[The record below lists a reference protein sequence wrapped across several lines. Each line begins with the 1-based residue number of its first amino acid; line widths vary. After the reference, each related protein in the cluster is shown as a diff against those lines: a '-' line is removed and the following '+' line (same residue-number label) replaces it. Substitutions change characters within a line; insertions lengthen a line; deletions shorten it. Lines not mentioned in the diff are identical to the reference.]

1 MASKCVTVLG
11 LSLVLRKWPGGSLGA
26 KEVRGGNTL
35 ENSLNVSRP
44 AFIVRRPEKGH
55 LLAMKA
61 RPSDLSVRQGERSRN
76 TPMGG
81 EEPLRVLTGQR

>member
-61 RPSDLSVRQGERSRN
+61 RPSDLERPARRTFQEYSN
-76 TPMGG
+76 GW
-81 EEPLRVLTGQR
+81 

>member
-1 MASKCVTVLG
+1 MSGQQMCNRPRPELG
-11 LSLVLRKWPGGSLGA
+11 T
-26 KEVRGGNTL
+26 KEVARREFGRYGGQGGNTL

-61 RPSDLSVRQGERSRN
+61 RPSDLERPARRTFQEYSN
-76 TPMGG
+76 GW
-81 EEPLRVLTGQR
+81 